1 MASKRSSIVHQPQ
14 PLQAGFLHL
23 PRKKPKSLP
32 QSDELASKVGD
43 KISYYAAKDL
53 RIKRVFSPNLDNR
66 SSVRS
71 EGQISDKDGPIT
83 ANGICPNGDSGV
95 GKSSITAEVRNE
107 NFCNSSGYVE
117 LGDEDRRCN
126 GKIVERV
133 HSTPPDAEVLAGGLV
148 AASSNGCPRS
158 SHGSVLGDIC
168 AKVDCRI
175 DSVTR
180 TGSVLKPCSKR
191 KLFKAPGSIA
201 YKRLLPFLLD
211 GDNYILQGDLC
222 SKREK
227 NLEKKENIESNLCNR
242 ANESSFI
249 DSDTSVNN
257 AVLAYGISRNTM
269 KLNSTPPD
277 NGDAKNFQN
286 GSDSRNDPT
295 LVKENSG
302 LKRDVVSVSS
312 LDKKLTENGGP
323 SEHQIEDRF
332 SNEQSKTFVIERL
345 DGGDPFISSNLSSE
359 VDNFKSHVSEKLCH
373 NVSEDTKS
381 ENHSKEE
388 IKISSL
394 DSNIGCN
401 LVKEERKNEKVSCTR
416 GTDQNLGSS
425 TVGENDCN
433 FATESDKKYGPCV
446 RNKVVRNPLVQL
458 KSKYSQVSVSFRASG
473 NIDSPR
479 PEKELPTMNLQS
491 PSSNSHNSWDRSE
504 GLASCNM
511 PCDGSLDTP
520 SMPGSNTMNEMV
532 CETEKVLLHNGL
544 NDELLSSP
552 KLQMHHLHSE
562 QEMLDTRMLKVDP
575 QLHDQAVLS
584 SYDPLTGKGSR
595 MVSQQSPITSEG
607 CTNLTDN
614 VSDAAKLS
622 ERNSLEPN
630 SLCVEG
636 CVPVIRINV
645 GKGIPKQNPRGCR
658 GICNCLNCSSF
669 RLHAERAF
677 EFSRNQLQDAEVV
690 ASDLMKELS
699 FIRDVLE
706 KCSDGAYGD
715 AGYYSN
721 KVKEACRKASEAELV
736 AKDRLLQMNCKLDI
750 QSRIMCPQRPNVR
763 FSSEIKKRKI
773 EGGK

>member
-133 HSTPPDAEVLAGGLV
+133 HSTPPDAE
-148 AASSNGCPRS
+148 
-158 SHGSVLGDIC
+158 
-168 AKVDCRI
+168 
-175 DSVTR
+175 
-180 TGSVLKPCSKR
+180 VLKPCSKR

-394 DSNIGCN
+394 DSNIGC
-401 LVKEERKNEKVSCTR
+401 
-416 GTDQNLGSS
+416 
-425 TVGENDCN
+425 
-433 FATESDKKYGPCV
+433 
-446 RNKVVRNPLVQL
+446 
-458 KSKYSQVSVSFRASG
+458 ASG

-544 NDELLSSP
+544 NDDLLSSP

-595 MVSQQSPITSEG
+595 M
-607 CTNLTDN
+607 
-614 VSDAAKLS
+614 
-622 ERNSLEPN
+622 
-630 SLCVEG
+630 
-636 CVPVIRINV
+636 
-645 GKGIPKQNPRGCR
+645 GIPKQNPRGCR

-750 QSRIMCPQRPNVR
+750 QSRIMVH
-763 FSSEIKKRKI
+763 SIY
-773 EGGK
+773 

>member
-43 KISYYAAKDL
+43 NISYYAAKDL

-66 SSVRS
+66 SSEPS

-83 ANGICPNGDSGV
+83 ANGTCPNGDSGV
-95 GKSSITAEVRNE
+95 GKISITAEVRNE
-107 NFCNSSGYVE
+107 NFRNSNGCVE
-117 LGDEDRRCN
+117 LGDEDRRCD
-126 GKIVERV
+126 GKSVELV

-168 AKVDCRI
+168 AKADCRI

-227 NLEKKENIESNLCNR
+227 NLKKENIESNLCNR

-257 AVLAYGISRNTM
+257 AVLAYGISCNTM

-323 SEHQIEDRF
+323 SENQIEDRF

-359 VDNFKSHVSEKLCH
+359 VDNFKSHVSEKLCN
-373 NVSEDTKS
+373 NVSEDIKS

-394 DSNIGCN
+394 DSDIACN

-416 GTDQNLGSS
+416 GTDQYLGSS

-433 FATESDKKYGPCV
+433 IATESDKKYGPCV

-458 KSKYSQVSVSFRASG
+458 KSKYNQVSVSYRRMLPFLEDLFKDNPENCASG

-491 PSSNSHNSWDRSE
+491 PSSNSHNSRDRSE

-520 SMPGSNTMNEMV
+520 SMPGSNTMNEM
-532 CETEKVLLHNGL
+532 
-544 NDELLSSP
+544 
-552 KLQMHHLHSE
+552 
-562 QEMLDTRMLKVDP
+562 EMLDTCMLKVDP
-575 QLHDQAVLS
+575 QLYDQAVLS
-584 SYDPLTGKGSR
+584 SYDLLTGKGSR

-630 SLCVEG
+630 PLCVEA
-636 CVPVIRINV
+636 CVLPARRINV
-645 GKGIPKQNPRGCR
+645 GKGIRKQNPRGCR

-677 EFSRNQLQDAEVV
+677 EFSRNQLQDAKVV

-715 AGYYSN
+715 AGYHSN

-736 AKDRLLQMNCKLDI
+736 AKNRLLQMNCKLDI

>member
-95 GKSSITAEVRNE
+95 GKSSITAEVRND

-211 GDNYILQGDLC
+211 GDNYILQ
-222 SKREK
+222 
-227 NLEKKENIESNLCNR
+227 
-242 ANESSFI
+242 
-249 DSDTSVNN
+249 DTSVNN

-458 KSKYSQVSVSFRASG
+458 KSKYSQVSVSFRRMLPFLTDLFKYNPENCASG